1 MDKPWGPG
9 IRRPNSATRLG
20 DWDGETS
27 KKELVKSR
35 ANTLGRYLKK
45 IQPILKDKGITLEIG
60 TGQAAVFR
68 FRECAA
74 SAPPTA
80 EATPADSA
88 APVNILQTNDQS
100 DSQYLPTT
108 LTQG

>member
-1 MDKPWGPG
+1 MGAG
-9 IRRPNSATRLG
+9 IGVGTVRTLG
-20 DWDGETS
+20 DWDGETA
-27 KKELVKSR
+27 KKELKSR

-45 IQPILKDKGITLEIG
+45 IQPYLKDKGITLEIG
-60 TGQAAVFR
+60 TGKQPYSVSENAPP
-68 FRECAA
+68 

-80 EATPADSA
+80 EAKPADSA
-88 APVNILQTNDQS
+88 APVNVLQTNDQS